1 MRFACHIEE
10 VFNLTKC
17 IRWLKRNKIRVFVNI
32 MQISEIKESEIKKI
46 CIFLKKNKVEDVCL
60 ADSLGA
66 LTKNSLNLTIRRF
79 LKHGSFNLG
88 LHAHNNLNLA
98 LSNSILA
105 IKNNFKWIDS
115 Q

>member
-32 MQISEIKESEIKKI
+32 MQISEIKESEIKK
-46 CIFLKKNKVEDVCL
+46 FAFFKNKVEDVCL

-66 LTKNSLNLTIRRF
+66 LTKNSLNLTIRR
-79 LKHGSFNLG
+79 SFQTWEL
-88 LHAHNNLNLA
+88 
-98 LSNSILA
+98 
-105 IKNNFKWIDS
+105 
-115 Q
+115 